1 MTEAKIAK
9 LHLGLTPWDMHTATM
24 AEQARLAESYGYDSI
39 WLPENHF
46 SGPGALPDPLML
58 LATMAATTQR
68 IALGTTS
75 YLLPLRHPLQAAE
88 QVAVL
93 DQLSNGRLILGLGR
107 GYQAPTYSAFGIA
120 MRQKRAIFAESLG
133 IMCRAWAGEELRMLE
148 DATPVTLAPLPVQR
162 PHPPLWVAAFGPKA
176 LGQVGSLGLPYLASP
191 VESRQD
197 LASNLALLREACL
210 NAGHPLPQAVP
221 VMRTMFVSDNAE
233 QVAQVRQ
240 VLGLRMKEMAESGPA
255 HLAKAAQASVD
266 DVAIVGNAIEVQEQV
281 ARYRSELG
289 VTHLIATRL
298 RISRS
303 DAVGGKNG
311 VDSQALQLS
320 AERLPEILAEH

>member
-1 MTEAKIAK
+1 MTETVRPV
-9 LHLGLTPWDMHTATM
+9 LHLGLTPWDMNTSTM
-24 AEQARLAESYGYDSI
+24 AEQARLAEAYGYDSI

-46 SGPGALPDPLML
+46 SGKGALPDPLML
-58 LATMAATTQR
+58 LATMAATTKR

-133 IMCRAWAGEELRMLE
+133 IMCRAWAGEELVMLE
-148 DATPVTLAPLPVQR
+148 GAAPVTLAPLPVQR

-176 LGQVGSLGLPYLASP
+176 LAQVGGLGLPYLASP

-197 LASNLALLREACL
+197 LASNLGVLREACL
-210 NAGHPLPQAVP
+210 DAGHPLPEAVP
-221 VMRTMFVSDNAE
+221 VMRTMFVSDNTE
-233 QVAQVRQ
+233 QVAMVRQ
-240 VLGLRMKEMAESGPA
+240 VLAKHMQEMAESGPA
-255 HLAKAAQASVD
+255 HLAKAAKASVD
-266 DVAIVGNAIEVQEQV
+266 DVAIVGSPQEVREQV
-281 ARYRSELG
+281 SSYRSELG

-298 RISRS
+298 RISRRDGAGDKNS
-303 DAVGGKNG
+303 VDA
-311 VDSQALQLS
+311 QALQLS
-320 AERLPEILAEH
+320 AQRLPEILA